1 MGSEMKE
8 HECLE
13 WIADAKDLDDDEKIA
28 LSVLCLIDSQE
39 NITPDFINSL
49 INLVYTVTQM
59 VNLGDVMVDLSEYLG
74 TMQEVVSLGKK
85 DDIDWLPH
93 FRKALEDYVPDK
105 YRAYLKN
112 RNNYGSEE
120 GDHDN
125 HRQCVQSSLCDNY
138 GNEKGGHDNGTH
150 RGKYT
155 GPGSE

>member
-1 MGSEMKE
+1 MGSEIKE
-8 HECLE
+8 HKCLE
-13 WIADAKDLDDDEKIA
+13 PIAHAKDLDNDEKIA

-39 NITPDFINSL
+39 NITPDFINAL

-59 VNLGDVMVDLSEYLG
+59 VNLGGVMVDLSEYLG

-93 FRKALEDYVPDK
+93 FRKNLEDDVPDK
-105 YRAYLKN
+105 YIAYLKN
-112 RNNYGSEE
+112 RNNYGSEK
-120 GDHDN
+120 GD
-125 HRQCVQSSLCDNY
+125 
-138 GNEKGGHDNGTH
+138 HDNGTH

>member
-8 HECLE
+8 YECLE
-13 WIADAKDLDDDEKIA
+13 RIAHAKDLDNDEKIA
-28 LSVLCLIDSQE
+28 LSVLCLVDSQE
-39 NITPDFINSL
+39 NITPDFINAL

-93 FRKALEDYVPDK
+93 FRKNLEDDVPDK
-105 YRAYLKN
+105 YIAYLKN
-112 RNNYGSEE
+112 RNNYGSE
-120 GDHDN
+120 
-125 HRQCVQSSLCDNY
+125 
-138 GNEKGGHDNGTH
+138 KGGYDNGTH

>member
-1 MGSEMKE
+1 MGSEIKE
-8 HECLE
+8 HKCLE
-13 WIADAKDLDDDEKIA
+13 PIAHAKDLDNDEKIA

-93 FRKALEDYVPDK
+93 FRKNLEDDVPDK
-105 YRAYLKN
+105 YIAYLKN
-112 RNNYGSEE
+112 RNNYGSK
-120 GDHDN
+120 
-125 HRQCVQSSLCDNY
+125 
-138 GNEKGGHDNGTH
+138 KGGHDNGTH

>member
-1 MGSEMKE
+1 MSNERKDRE
-8 HECLE
+8 RLK
-13 WIADAKDLDDDEKIA
+13 WIAYAKDLDNDEKIA

-59 VNLGDVMVDLSEYLG
+59 TNLGGLSVDLSEYLG
-74 TMQEVVSLGKK
+74 TMQEVVSLGKE

-93 FRKALEDYVPDK
+93 FRKALEDYIPDK
-105 YRAYLKN
+105 YRAYLKSHD
-112 RNNYGSEE
+112 NYGSE
-120 GDHDN
+120 
-125 HRQCVQSSLCDNY
+125 
-138 GNEKGGHDNGTH
+138 KGGSDNGTH

>member
-1 MGSEMKE
+1 MGNEMKE

-13 WIADAKDLDDDEKIA
+13 WIAYAKDLDNDEKIA

-39 NITPDFINSL
+39 NITPDFINAL

-85 DDIDWLPH
+85 DDIDWLPL
-93 FRKALEDYVPDK
+93 FRKNLEDDVPDK
-105 YRAYLKN
+105 YIAYFKN
-112 RNNYGSEE
+112 
-120 GDHDN
+120 H
-125 HRQCVQSSLCDNY
+125 DNY

>member
-1 MGSEMKE
+1 MKE
-8 HECLE
+8 HKCLE
-13 WIADAKDLDDDEKIA
+13 PIAHAKDLDNDEKIA

-93 FRKALEDYVPDK
+93 FRKNLEDDVPDK
-105 YRAYLKN
+105 YIAYLKN
-112 RNNYGSEE
+112 HDNYGSEK
-120 GDHDN
+120 GGHDN
-125 HRQCVQSSLCDNY
+125 HRQCVQPSLCDNY
-138 GNEKGGHDNGTH
+138 GSEKGGHDNGTH

>member
-1 MGSEMKE
+1 MKDR
-8 HECLE
+8 ECLK
-13 WIADAKDLDDDEKIA
+13 WIAHAKDLDNDEKIA

-59 VNLGDVMVDLSEYLG
+59 TNLGGLSVDLSEYLG
-74 TMQEVVSLGKK
+74 TMQEVVSLGKE

-93 FRKALEDYVPDK
+93 FRKALEDYIPDK
-105 YRAYLKN
+105 YRAYLKSHD
-112 RNNYGSEE
+112 NYGSE
-120 GDHDN
+120 
-125 HRQCVQSSLCDNY
+125 
-138 GNEKGGHDNGTH
+138 KGGSDNGTH

>member
-8 HECLE
+8 HKCLE
-13 WIADAKDLDDDEKIA
+13 PIAHAKDLDNDEKIA
-28 LSVLCLIDSQE
+28 LSVLCLIDSQD
-39 NITPDFINSL
+39 NITPDFINAL
-49 INLVYTVTQM
+49 INLVSSVTQM

-93 FRKALEDYVPDK
+93 FRKNLEDDVPDK
-105 YRAYLKN
+105 YITYLKN
-112 RNNYGSEE
+112 RNNYGSE
-120 GDHDN
+120 
-125 HRQCVQSSLCDNY
+125 
-138 GNEKGGHDNGTH
+138 KGGYDNGTH